1 MKSIFKIRPEDF
13 QKPVASFKKY
23 RKFLVSGMRQ
33 LAELHNNPKTAI
45 PFCLHLK
52 HQYPGDPKEIQ
63 AAGNILFAV
72 NNPSKWKNHLKGVDQ
87 KEYITGTCFLAV
99 DSQGQP
105 SKLVLQVL
113 KGKAKTID
121 IQKKLRPVKK
131 KINNFSIEIVKGLA
145 KNGSESDT
153 QDALSD
159 HGGSSV
165 DLGQVRKSIELIV
178 QKDLAGLKSEIKNL
192 KKLQEF
198 QSLAANFK
206 EQLESNKN
214 PGIKAQFSDFMSQ
227 LQQWE
232 NQVEKL
238 LTNQQDDQNP
248 AENVSGGLSD
258 LFSRIKDLASKDLK
272 NFSVFQQGQQIA
284 KELIQKALELRK
296 VINVFEH
303 EFAKAPVAAQKKM
316 EKEQAQVLELRKT
329 TLDNLKKLD
338 KNTLKEANAGLN
350 QQKVQELGVDKKTI
364 QTQYKSIN
372 LKGGLKAG
380 DIPKAQELVNTIQ
393 EFKNKLKETSKRARQ
408 PFMGFFKKLKKLNR
422 FLNKSL
428 KDAGQSGDNQGSQ
441 QDPVLVKQI
450 VEEQTK
456 VFAEV
461 EALVK
466 ELDIFNIKL

>member
-13 QKPVASFKKY
+13 QKPVSSFKKF
-23 RKFLVSGMRQ
+23 RKFLVSGIRQ

-72 NNPSKWKNHLKGVDQ
+72 NNPSKWKNHLQGVDQ

-113 KGKAKTID
+113 KGKAKKID
-121 IQKKLRPVKK
+121 IKKKLRPINK
-131 KINNFSIEIVKGLA
+131 KINNLSIEIVKGLA

-153 QDALSD
+153 QGTLSNL
-159 HGGSSV
+159 GGSSV
-165 DLGQVRKSIELIV
+165 DLKQVRKSIVDLV
-178 QKDLAGLKSEIKNL
+178 QKDLGGLKGEIKDL

-198 QSLAANFK
+198 QSLAADFK
-206 EQLESNKN
+206 GQLEDNNN
-214 PGIKAQFSDFMSQ
+214 PGIQAQFSDFANQ
-227 LQQWE
+227 LKQWE

-238 LTNQQDDQNP
+238 LTDQQDQQDQTSNI
-248 AENVSGGLSD
+248 SGGLSD
-258 LFSRIKDLASKDLK
+258 LFSKIKNLATKDLK
-272 NFSVFQQGQQIA
+272 NFAPFQQGQVP
-284 KELIQKALELRK
+284 KDMIQKALELRK

-303 EFAKAPVAAQKKM
+303 EFAKSPVKAQKKM
-316 EKEQAQVLELRKT
+316 QKEQNEVLELRKT
-329 TLDNLKKLD
+329 TLQNLKKLD
-338 KNTLKEANAGLN
+338 KNSLKEANAGLN
-350 QQKVQELGVDKKTI
+350 QQKVQELGDNKKTI
-364 QTQYKSIN
+364 QSKYKSIN

-380 DIPKAQELVNTIQ
+380 DIPKAQELVSTIQ
-393 EFKNKLKETSKRARQ
+393 EFKNTLKETSKRARK
-408 PFMGFFKKLKKLNR
+408 PFMGFFKKLKKLNG

-428 KDAGQSGDNQGSQ
+428 KNVGQSSGEQSSQ
-441 QDPVLVKQI
+441 KDPVLVKQI